1 MLRLTLSGS
10 ILRIKE
16 KYMSNILEKQLY
28 AGILAVLNDKD
39 SYYQSSIGKKGE
51 YNHFNDAGK
60 EAILTY
66 IETFAPLML
75 KQQNLELDNRA
86 KKLVVEELKK

>member
-1 MLRLTLSGS
+1 
-10 ILRIKE
+10 
-16 KYMSNILEKQLY
+16 MSNVLQKQLY

-51 YNHFNDAGK
+51 YNHFNDGGK
-60 EAILTY
+60 EAIMNY

-86 KKLVVEELKK
+86 KKLVIEELKK

>member
-1 MLRLTLSGS
+1 
-10 ILRIKE
+10 
-16 KYMSNILEKQLY
+16 MSNVLHKQLY

-51 YNHFNDAGK
+51 YNHFNDGGK
-60 EAILTY
+60 EAIMNY

-86 KKLVVEELKK
+86 KKLVIEELKK